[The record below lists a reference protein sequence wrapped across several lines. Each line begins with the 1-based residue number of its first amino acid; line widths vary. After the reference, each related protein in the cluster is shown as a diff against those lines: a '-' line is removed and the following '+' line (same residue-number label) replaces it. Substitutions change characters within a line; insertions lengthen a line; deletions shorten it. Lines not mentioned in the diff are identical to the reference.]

1 MVASEMVSRGAE
13 GDSLLAPLR
22 GHPVMWPLL
31 CLVVLVGLNCALTP
45 HFASIEVRDG
55 RLYGSVIDILR
66 NGSIVMVLAIGMTV
80 VIAVSGIDLSVGSVM
95 ALSGTVAAM
104 VLVGAPGAGLWGAVA
119 AALGVAAVSGLLA
132 GAMVTRLALQPIVAT
147 LVLLV
152 VGRGVAQ
159 VISGGEKVRFESA
172 SFERVFHGTVL
183 GLPSAL
189 VLVVIVGAAVWVAL
203 RFTVAGVSVAAVGG
217 NIRAARSCGLR
228 ADAVRVG
235 AYVLSGLCAG
245 IAGLVAAAEIKEAD
259 PAAAGMYLELDAI
272 IAVVIGGTNL
282 MGGRPVLIGSLVGA
296 VLMQTLTVTMQMHNV
311 PTEQGLIV
319 KAGVAV
325 VVCVL
330 QGERA
335 RDLWR
340 LAFGARGETR
350 VAGE

>member
-1 MVASEMVSRGAE
+1 
-13 GDSLLAPLR
+13 
-22 GHPVMWPLL
+22 
-31 CLVVLVGLNCALTP
+31 
-45 HFASIEVRDG
+45 
-55 RLYGSVIDILR
+55 
-66 NGSIVMVLAIGMTV
+66 V

-104 VLVGAPGAGLWGAVA
+104 VLVRSPGAGFWGAVA
-119 AALGVAAVSGLLA
+119 AGLSVAALSGLLA
-132 GAMVTRLALQPIVAT
+132 GAMVTRLTLQPIVAT

-172 SFERVFHGTVL
+172 PFERVFHGTVL

-189 VLVVIVGAAVWVAL
+189 ALVVIIGAAVWTAL

-217 NIRAARSCGLR
+217 NMRAARSCGLR
-228 ADAVRVG
+228 ADAVRMG
-235 AYVLSGLCAG
+235 AYALSGLCAG
-245 IAGLVAAAEIKEAD
+245 AAGLVAAAEIKEAD

-282 MGGRPVLIGSLVGA
+282 TGGRPVLIGSLVGA

-335 RDLWR
+335 GEMWGYLR
-340 LAFGARGETR
+340 GARSR
-350 VAGE
+350 AASA